1 MDWKTKR
8 YPENDLIIVPEIAFL
23 HYRDLDLGLESARE
37 NRGVLKAGYQLE
49 DVFVATFKP
58 KPLGFYLYVKFLG
71 DNIILTGSPKFNLV
85 PIINGRVF
93 QVEPTHPGYIGA
105 DGSFYMLNAADGMI
119 KPH

>member
-1 MDWKTKR
+1 M
-8 YPENDLIIVPEIAFL
+8 
-23 HYRDLDLGLESARE
+23 
-37 NRGVLKAGYQLE
+37 KAGYQLE
-49 DVFVATFKP
+49 DVFVVTFKP

-93 QVEPTHPGYIGA
+93 QVEPTHSGYIGA

-119 KPH
+119 NRIDSETLTLHSQIKVGRNPMIMVVR